1 MDHTHIRAYF
11 LAIVTTLLTVLVVY
25 MLRPFLVTVGMAAVF
40 AVIFQPLN
48 RRFAKRMPRGPA
60 AFATL
65 LIAIVCFAVPLTF
78 LGVQFFRESQNVYGL
93 LSQPGSIEHTQQALI
108 GLGQKLDPTIPGA
121 AAYVATLSTKI
132 GAYAHQGVNL
142 GFGYAGSVVT
152 GTFAFILQLFVFLM
166 TLYYILKEGPW
177 LKKAIERFS
186 PLTVTETN
194 ELFERLSRTI
204 SSVVRGTLLIALIQG
219 ALSAIGFTIFGVP
232 NSVLWGTV
240 AVFASMIPAIG
251 VAAVFVPAVL
261 FLLFTGHAGA
271 GIGLAIFGTLVVG
284 TIDNFLRPFLM
295 SSRASI
301 HPLLILLSVL
311 GGVAFF
317 GFAGLFLG
325 PLVISLFLG
334 LLSIYA
340 PAGRSETSEA

>member
-11 LAIVTTLLTVLVVY
+11 LAIVTTLLAVLTVY
-25 MLRPFLVTVGMAAVF
+25 MLRPFLVTVGLAAVF
-40 AVIFQPLN
+40 AVIFLPLH
-48 RRFAKRMPRGPA
+48 RRLAKRVPRGLA

-65 LIAIVCFAVPLTF
+65 LVAVICFAVPLTF
-78 LGVQFFRESQNVYGL
+78 LGIQFFREAQNVYEL
-93 LSQPGSIEHTQQALI
+93 LSQPGSIEHAQQALVA
-108 GLGQKLDPTIPGA
+108 LGQRLDPAIPGA
-121 AAYVATLSTKI
+121 AAHIATLSANL
-132 GAYAHQGVNL
+132 GAYAHQGLNL
-142 GFGYAGSVVT
+142 SFGYAGSFVT

-166 TLYYILKEGPW
+166 TFYYFLKEGSW

-186 PLTVTETN
+186 PLTVSETN
-194 ELFERLSRTI
+194 DLFDRLSRTI
-204 SSVVRGTLLIALIQG
+204 SSVVRGTLLVALVQG
-219 ALSAIGFTIFGVP
+219 ALTTIGFAIFSIP
-232 NSVLWGTV
+232 NSVLWGTA

-261 FLLFTGHAGA
+261 LLLFTGHTGA
-271 GIGLAIFGTLVVG
+271 GIGLALFGTLVVG
-284 TIDNFLRPFLM
+284 TIDNFLRPYLM

-340 PAGRSETSEA
+340 PAGRSEASEA